1 MTDVQQVRSWFDGAA
16 FRQDLRAAW
25 LDASIALLITL
36 AIFAWLTWRIH
47 AGTSPTIDVIPT
59 FAGGAGTYWMYWMSQ
74 AFGWS
79 GLLWAWITVLLG
91 LVRSTRP
98 QPWLRLTPATVE
110 RLHRTTSLTTIVL
123 MFAHAFWFFA
133 EEVRGNAEGLGPV
146 GRVWSAFLNVFVPG
160 VYPSG
165 TGVIAI
171 LIGLLALYLS
181 IPLGLAYYARRRI
194 GARTWRVL
202 HSSIIVVYVLSV
214 WHTLLYG
221 TNVWFDGWFRTT
233 MWLLQLPVAAL
244 LLIRLLA
251 PAYRPGRGTLD
262 VVGRWVARTA
272 VAATVVVLLVVAATG
287 RDGGRTPGVEG
298 AGLNVTTVMVWGG
311 LAVFVAVVGIAVVR
325 AHRVAAR
332 QRSRVQISSGT
343 YLDR

>member
-1 MTDVQQVRSWFDGAA
+1 MRDVRRVRGWFDGGA

-25 LDASIALLITL
+25 LDASVALLITL
-36 AIFAWLTWRIH
+36 AIFAWLTWRVH

-91 LVRSTRP
+91 LVRSSRP
-98 QPWLRLTPATVE
+98 QAWLPLTPSTVE
-110 RLHRTTSLTTIVL
+110 KLHRTTSLTTIVL

-133 EEVRGNAEGLGPV
+133 EEVRGNAEGLDPV

-181 IPLGLAYYARRRI
+181 VPLGLAYYARRRI
-194 GARTWRVL
+194 GARAWRVL

-221 TNVWFDGWFRTT
+221 TNVWYDGWFRTT
-233 MWLLQLPVAAL
+233 VWLLQLPVAAL
-244 LLIRLLA
+244 LLVRLLA
-251 PAYRPGRGTLD
+251 PAYRPARGALD
-262 VVGRWVARTA
+262 AAGRWVARTA
-272 VAATVVVLLVVAATG
+272 VALTVVVVLAVAGSG
-287 RDGGRTPGVEG
+287 RDGGRTPGVDG
-298 AGLNVTTVMVWGG
+298 AGLNVSPVMVWTG
-311 LAVFVAVVGIAVVR
+311 LAGFVIVVGVAVVR
-325 AHRVAAR
+325 AHRAAAR
-332 QRSRVQISSGT
+332 QRAVVRASADAG
-343 YLDR
+343 